1 MHQAPSFTL
10 LYVEDEA
17 FIRQNAVL
25 FLEDMFR
32 EIYEVDNAFRALE
45 IYEEKKP
52 DIIITD
58 ISMPKMNGLELCERI
73 RKKDPATPIIITT
86 AHTNTEYLLK
96 AVELQLVK
104 YLLKP
109 LDEES
114 LHEAIALCFDK
125 LRQNGSNI
133 ITLNDHFTYDSFN
146 HTLLKDGAVVKLT
159 HREALLLK
167 LLIRYH
173 DRVCT
178 YSEIENYVFDGY
190 GMSEDALKTLI
201 KNLRKKSESALIEN
215 HSKVGYKIVINH
227 A

>member
-1 MHQAPSFTL
+1 MQQASQFTL

-25 FLEDMFR
+25 FLEDIFH
-32 EIYEVDNAFRALE
+32 EIYEVDNAFSALE

-58 ISMPKMNGLELCERI
+58 ISMPKMNGLEMCERI
-73 RKKDPATPIIITT
+73 REKDTKTPIIITT

-109 LDEES
+109 LDDQS
-114 LHEAIALCFDK
+114 LHEAIQLCFDK
-125 LRQNGSNI
+125 LQQNGSNI
-133 ITLNDHFTYDSFN
+133 IQLNNRFTYDSFN
-146 HTLLKDGAVVKLT
+146 HTLLKDGSVVKLT
-159 HREALLLK
+159 NREALFLK
-167 LLIRYH
+167 LLIKYR

-178 YSEIENYVFDGY
+178 YTEIENYVFGGY
-190 GMSEDALKTLI
+190 GMSEDALKTVV
-201 KNLRKKSESALIEN
+201 KNLRKKSDSSLIEN
-215 HSKVGYKIVINH
+215 HSKVGYKIVIDL
-227 A
+227 

>member
-1 MHQAPSFTL
+1 MHRASQFTL

-25 FLEDMFR
+25 FLEDIFR
-32 EIYEVDNAFRALE
+32 EIYEVDNTFRALE

-58 ISMPKMNGLELCERI
+58 ISMPKMNGLEMCERI
-73 RKKDPATPIIITT
+73 RREDTKTPIIITT

-109 LDEES
+109 LDEHS
-114 LHEAIALCFDK
+114 LQEAIQLCFDK
-125 LRQNGSNI
+125 LQQNDSNI
-133 ITLNDHFTYDSFN
+133 IRLNNRFTYDSFN
-146 HTLLKDGAVVKLT
+146 HTLLKDSSVVKLT
-159 HREALLLK
+159 NREALFLK
-167 LLIRYH
+167 LLIKYR

-190 GMSEDALKTLI
+190 GMSEDALKTVV
-201 KNLRKKSESALIEN
+201 KNVRKKSDSSLVEN
-215 HSKVGYKIVINH
+215 HSKVGYKIVIDL
-227 A
+227 